1 MVAGSLVRYSTLM
14 NADTPIWMF
23 LLPSALM
30 GIGNAGMWGPLAT
43 TATRNLPMSQAERA
57 PASTTRPAPSDR

>member
-1 MVAGSLVRYSTLM
+1 M
-14 NADTPIWMF
+14 NVDTPIWMF

-43 TATRNLPMSQAERA
+43 TATRKLSTRQAGAAR
-57 PASTTRPAPSDR
+57 ASTTRREPSAR